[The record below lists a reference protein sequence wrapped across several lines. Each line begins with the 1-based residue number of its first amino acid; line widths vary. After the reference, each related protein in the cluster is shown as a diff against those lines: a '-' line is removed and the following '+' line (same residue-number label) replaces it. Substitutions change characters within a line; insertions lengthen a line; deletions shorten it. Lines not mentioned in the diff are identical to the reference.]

1 MKQIIFPTC
10 VMGMNRI
17 HRWCVAKNVG
27 LNWSHL
33 CSVCI
38 SFSKDLIMYQWN
50 YPPWNWHS
58 TWKDGIPKGNRIV
71 FQPSIFSCLVS
82 GRVIRR
88 PESAWLANILC
99 RIQTVSID
107 PNPSPKSKIQNPK
120 SKIQNPKSEIQN
132 PKSKIQ
138 NPKSEI
144 QNPKSKRGRLG
155 PPQKERRLNWSKIQN
170 PKSKIRNPKSK
181 IQNPKSKIRNPKSK
195 IQNPKS
201 KIRNPKSKIQNPK
214 SEIQNPKSKIQNP
227 NGPFGVWILD
237 LVGPGPGAMAM

>member
-82 GRVIRR
+82 GRVIILNQIKSYPPGNGCSYPMWGSLENHLQKCQLGGDTLVPRDPRR
-88 PESAWLANILC
+88 VVKSSHHPRPL
-99 RIQTVSID
+99 VSGF
-107 PNPSPKSKIQNPK
+107 SPTHLKNMIVKLDHVPK
-120 SKIQNPKSEIQN
+120 L
-132 PKSKIQ
+132 
-138 NPKSEI
+138 
-144 QNPKSKRGRLG
+144 RG
-155 PPQKERRLNWSKIQN
+155 KN
-170 PKSKIRNPKSK
+170 
-181 IQNPKSKIRNPKSK
+181 
-195 IQNPKS
+195 
-201 KIRNPKSKIQNPK
+201 
-214 SEIQNPKSKIQNP
+214 
-227 NGPFGVWILD
+227 V
-237 LVGPGPGAMAM
+237 